1 MKAGENQTT
10 FLPDTRTLI
19 THIRRNGV
27 WKTELHKRDSDR
39 YGPSAEYGVT
49 VIVVLPVAL
58 DELYGIAVIVILSV
72 ALDEYGVTVVAV
84 LSVAL
89 DEYGAI
95 VKVVVL
101 DV

>member
-58 DELYGIAVIVILSV
+58 DELYGVTVIVILSV
-72 ALDEYGVTVVAV
+72 ALDGYGVTVIVAV
-84 LSVAL
+84 L
-89 DEYGAI
+89 
-95 VKVVVL
+95 
-101 DV
+101 